1 MVKDI
6 LLTQSPLPTDMKNNK
21 RAVQVEPTSP
31 RRVTPKTTTASSPTT
46 DDASTEQSKD
56 PSLSGEE
63 QSSNELIFPT
73 LVAGFDLSDVPPL
86 EQIPGLNVTGV
97 LPYKNKWRA
106 TCVIDGKS
114 VVLGDYDD
122 SKVAAWVHHA
132 VLTKQDQPKEA
143 RGFVEEHQKEDWT
156 TEPQQEENP
165 VFEVTS
171 PPIKEEVVDDLD
183 IKDEEKS
190 KSLYKGEVAPSYGD
204 KGDED
209 YSETLVPESQEE
221 RTKAWKRK
229 QAQQRNKIQS
239 PVQRILDHCKAL
251 EMQTGSPDIR
261 RSTIAALCG
270 CQQKTFM
277 KTIMAMKMRQC
288 LITYDKHFIRLTD
301 KGRKRANGKNASVLD
316 DASLQAHLKKRHKL
330 HDTSALLFDLLC
342 DGQVH
347 NRAAASVQIGI
358 TEKGALASILSSM
371 KRKHILDYNTSTV
384 WLTDM
389 CFFGRPG
396 ENDCEPNTTTHCI
409 EIVE

>member
-1 MVKDI
+1 
-6 LLTQSPLPTDMKNNK
+6 MKNNK
-21 RAVQVEPTSP
+21 RAMQQEMSP
-31 RRVTPKTTTASSPTT
+31 RRVTPKTITATSPTT

-63 QSSNELIFPT
+63 QSSNELFFPT
-73 LVAGFDLSDVPPL
+73 LVAGFDLSDVPPF

-122 SKVAAWVHHA
+122 CKVAAWVHHA
-132 VLTKQDQPKEA
+132 VLTKQNQPKEA
-143 RGFVEEHQKEDWT
+143 RGFVEEHPNEDSK

-165 VFEVTS
+165 VLEVTS
-171 PPIKEEVVDDLD
+171 PPETEEVVDDLD
-183 IKDEEKS
+183 IKAEEKA
-190 KSLYKGEVAPSYGD
+190 KSAYKCEVAPSYGD
-204 KGDED
+204 EEDED

-221 RTKAWKRK
+221 RSKARKRK

-251 EMQTGSPDIR
+251 ELQTGSPDIR
-261 RSTIAALCG
+261 RTTIAALCE
-270 CQQKTFM
+270 CQQKTFL
-277 KTIMAMKMRQC
+277 KTITTMKMRQR

-330 HDTSALLFDLLC
+330 HGTSALLFDLLC

-347 NRAAASVQIGI
+347 NRAAASVQNGI
-358 TEKGALASILSSM
+358 TKMGALASILSSL
-371 KRKHILDYNTSTV
+371 KRKGILDYNASTV

-389 CFFGRPG
+389 CFFGRPV
-396 ENDCEPNTTTHCI
+396 ENDCEKHDHSSY
-409 EIVE
+409 